1 MWEISDGGIKRMAD
15 ARVMRPPEPERSKP
29 PPFISERTLCAL
41 CRDVIGVYEP
51 LVHVLGN
58 LVSRTSL
65 AAEPGVAIAG
75 GERYH
80 AGCYER
86 SERDPQLVRRADP
99 E

>member
-1 MWEISDGGIKRMAD
+1 
-15 ARVMRPPEPERSKP
+15 MRLPEPERSKP
-29 PPFISERTLCAL
+29 PSFTGERTLCAL

-51 LVHVLGN
+51 LVHVLGD

-80 AGCYER
+80 ADCFAR
-86 SERDPQLVRRADP
+86 SERDPQFVRRPLP

>member
-1 MWEISDGGIKRMAD
+1 MRENPDGLIGRMAH
-15 ARVMRPPEPERSKP
+15 AALMRLPEPERSEP
-29 PPFISERTLCAL
+29 SPSTGERTLCAL

-51 LVHVLGN
+51 LVHVLGG

-80 AGCYER
+80 AGCYKR
-86 SERDPQLVRRADP
+86 SE
-99 E
+99 